1 MNTFWENIGHSAR
14 IALTTNVYA
23 CAYTTHFLP
32 QYYNTVLQM
41 QSKGDQMSPQKK
53 IYVQPNKGT
62 IQRKFGMSNEQEVS
76 ERHLSK
82 KIETKK

>member
-1 MNTFWENIGHSAR
+1 MNTFWENIGHSAQ

-53 IYVQPNKGT
+53 NMSSLTNVTFSEKIWYVK
-62 IQRKFGMSNEQEVS
+62 
-76 ERHLSK
+76 
-82 KIETKK
+82 

>member
-41 QSKGDQMSPQKK
+41 QSKGDQMSPRKK
-53 IYVQPNKGT
+53 KNMSSLTNVPFSEKIWYVK
-62 IQRKFGMSNEQEVS
+62 
-76 ERHLSK
+76 
-82 KIETKK
+82 

>member
-32 QYYNTVLQM
+32 QYYNTVL
-41 QSKGDQMSPQKK
+41 
-53 IYVQPNKGT
+53 ICANAV
-62 IQRKFGMSNEQEVS
+62 
-76 ERHLSK
+76 
-82 KIETKK
+82 